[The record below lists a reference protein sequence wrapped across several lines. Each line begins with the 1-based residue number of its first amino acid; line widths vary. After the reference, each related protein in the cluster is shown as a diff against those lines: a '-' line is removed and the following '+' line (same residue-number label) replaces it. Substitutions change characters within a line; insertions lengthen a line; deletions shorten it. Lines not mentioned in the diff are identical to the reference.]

1 MEKIE
6 YLKQLIDQVLTQS
19 TTRAKNLQRLREL
32 YEDLGISQKVPAFE
46 ELFTFNAI
54 NLAGLSLQKET
65 LLHPQPKRY
74 VQIIGIKKVENR
86 SKNVNIRYFGKSENL
101 EEEVIRN
108 IAEFVLRWRLEK
120 GYIAVDNYQELLGE
134 LESKEVEPALQGA

>member
-6 YLKQLIDQVLTQS
+6 YLKQLIDQILIQS
-19 TTRAKNLQRLREL
+19 TIRAKNLQRLREL
-32 YEDLGISQKVPAFE
+32 YEDLGISQKVPTFE

-65 LLHPQPKRY
+65 LLLPQPKRY

-101 EEEVIRN
+101 EKEVIRN

-134 LESKEVEPALQGA
+134 LESKKVEPAL